1 MTVAIVNKSI
11 NIKTWLPFTLLSLTE
26 NYKKMLEFTDV
37 IDFILTKS
45 AKAGATCDYLLLA
58 SCT

>member
-1 MTVAIVNKSI
+1 MTVAIV

-45 AKAGATCDYLLLA
+45 EKAGAT
-58 SCT
+58 